1 MANRGSSGGSITLA
15 GADLRGMKM
24 INPKHFEPKTPRECV
39 FGNLRAQATLD
50 SLISGAMP
58 FPAFGKSGIL
68 LYGAWGTGKTTL
80 AKLLPE
86 AIEVARGGIDADYDF
101 IPCGGKAVGAVSIAN
116 LISSMS
122 FASFNAS
129 GLQYAVLDEADNL
142 TELAQAQLKAS
153 MNLPQAVFILT
164 TNYIQQIDKGVQSR
178 CHLIQMDAAQPHQ
191 WLPLF
196 HRIFATCGLAM
207 PSANALL
214 PVIQS
219 ANGSARDILAAAVAI
234 AIQAKSAQGGV
245 A

>member
-1 MANRGSSGGSITLA
+1 
-15 GADLRGMKM
+15 M
-24 INPKHFEPKTPRECV
+24 INPKDFEPKTPKDCV
-39 FGNLRAQATLD
+39 FGNPRAQATLD

-58 FPAFGKSGIL
+58 FPAFGKTGIL

-86 AIEVARGGIDADYDF
+86 AMEVVRGGSDADYHF
-101 IPCGGKAVGAVSIAN
+101 IPCGGKAVGTVGIAN
-116 LISSMS
+116 LISGMS

-142 TELAQAQLKAS
+142 TALAQAQLKAS

-178 CHLIQMDAAQPHQ
+178 CHLIQMDAAEPHQ
-191 WLPLF
+191 WLSLF
-196 HRIFATCGLAM
+196 HRVFAACGL
-207 PSANALL
+207 PVPPTNTLL
-214 PVIQS
+214 PIIQS
-219 ANGSARDILAAAVAI
+219 ANGSAREILSAAVAI
-234 AIQAKSAQGGV
+234 AIQAKSTQGGV